1 MNIGQ
6 ALAPLVDLIYPP
18 RCPSCGEG
26 LAAQGG
32 LCPTCWEELEFPGD
46 PACIRCLRPFADG
59 APEDRV
65 CDKCHAAP
73 PIHDGIAAGTIYTHA
88 SRKLV
93 LSFKHGGKIA
103 LAPMLARMIAARL
116 PQLEGEWLL
125 IPVPLHRTRLWRRG
139 FNQAALLAREI
150 ARLRSQRL
158 LVDGL
163 VRRKQTQ
170 KLGHLGREAR
180 AGMLAGAINVNPRH
194 ASDIRGAQVILVDD
208 VMTSGA
214 TTNAC
219 IEVLKQAGARKV
231 MIACFARTLD

>member
-1 MNIGQ
+1 MNIAQ

-32 LCPTCWEELEFPGD
+32 LCSACWDSLEVPGD
-46 PACIRCLRPFADG
+46 PSCVRCLRPFSDET
-59 APEDRV
+59 PIDRI
-65 CDKCHAAP
+65 CDSCRANP
-73 PIHDGIAAGTIYTHA
+73 PIHDGVVAGTVYTPA
-88 SRKLV
+88 SRKLI
-93 LSFKHGGKIA
+93 LSFKQGGRIA
-103 LAPMLARMIAARL
+103 LAPMLARMIVGRM
-116 PQLEGEWLL
+116 PQLQGDWVL

-139 FNQAALLAREI
+139 FNQSALLAMEI
-150 ARLRSQRL
+150 ARQRKYRL

-170 KLGHLGREAR
+170 KLGHLGAAQR
-180 AGMLAGAINVNPRH
+180 ANQLSGAIAVNPRH
-194 ASDIRGAQVILVDD
+194 VAAIRGAQVILVDD

-219 IEVLKQAGARKV
+219 IEVLKQAGADKV
-231 MIACFARTLD
+231 MIACFARTLS